1 MLNCKSQALL
11 TNEDFEI
18 RLSRP
23 DSVLDESFI
32 IIVKEYATLKCEVC
46 CIITRGVVLF
56 FSTNPKEFLLR
67 KQGRI
72 YKLVKEGVLLAASNY
87 KGYTKMCNLLVDWMK
102 EFHHPKTVHV
112 LSCLLLL
119 LDSIFMEEVKKALI
133 QLKPHEDPTIVD
145 NAIREV
151 MSSCG
156 DLPMTASSQKL
167 LNVSK
172 FDSYVRRRRDIQ
184 VLCSLFQDITCHH
197 TYVYYIHHTKER
209 LQKHVSDN
217 EKDYRDHV
225 NRFCEFCC
233 KNELH
238 YLRTRNQIQSA
249 FGFALSQLEFQLDNH
264 VKHNSTRI
272 PDLSTWAVGISL
284 SSLIR
289 AASIQLH
296 RNCSITVADLSKIYD
311 LCQESEMRENGEDK
325 HGNGDKDKYRE
336 EEEEKPAD
344 VEQTQINI
352 DFLQQSLMIE
362 TLSKQI
368 LHKYIYLLD
377 YALCQSKINVNN
389 GHDNVII
396 KEQRNELINDLTN
409 ISTQI
414 CHDKNYDISFFNTF
428 KFCVFKLKQ
437 NQSIAYYHL
446 QLIPIISLFKDT
458 KIFYNEYNLI
468 KISCELGE
476 RTLKLSLKKL
486 KETTIYTKDKFLTQK
501 FEARLNTCN

>member
-1 MLNCKSQALL
+1 MDIENDEVIDSDQL
-11 TNEDFEI
+11 E
-18 RLSRP
+18 RLAVDDAS
-23 DSVLDESFI
+23 DVELSDELQESSVVNQRRFRDPPFKTRQCINESFI
-32 IIVKEYATLKCEVC
+32 IMAKEYTTLKCEVC
-46 CIITRGVVLF
+46 CIMTRGVG
-56 FSTNPKEFLLR
+56 NKDEF
-67 KQGRI
+67 I
-72 YKLVKEGVLLAASNY
+72 NYVKEGILLADSNY

-238 YLRTRNQIQSA
+238 YLRTRCL
-249 FGFALSQLEFQLDNH
+249 FMFA
-264 VKHNSTRI
+264 K
-272 PDLSTWAVGISL
+272 
-284 SSLIR
+284 
-289 AASIQLH
+289 
-296 RNCSITVADLSKIYD
+296 VA
-311 LCQESEMRENGEDK
+311 
-325 HGNGDKDKYRE
+325 
-336 EEEEKPAD
+336 
-344 VEQTQINI
+344 
-352 DFLQQSLMIE
+352 
-362 TLSKQI
+362 
-368 LHKYIYLLD
+368 
-377 YALCQSKINVNN
+377 
-389 GHDNVII
+389 
-396 KEQRNELINDLTN
+396 
-409 ISTQI
+409 
-414 CHDKNYDISFFNTF
+414 
-428 KFCVFKLKQ
+428 
-437 NQSIAYYHL
+437 
-446 QLIPIISLFKDT
+446 
-458 KIFYNEYNLI
+458 
-468 KISCELGE
+468 
-476 RTLKLSLKKL
+476 
-486 KETTIYTKDKFLTQK
+486 
-501 FEARLNTCN
+501 